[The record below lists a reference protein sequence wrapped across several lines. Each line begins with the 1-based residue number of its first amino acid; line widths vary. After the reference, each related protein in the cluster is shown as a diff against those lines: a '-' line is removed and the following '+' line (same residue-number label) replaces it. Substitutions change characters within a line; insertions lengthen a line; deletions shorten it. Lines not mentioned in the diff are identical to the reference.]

1 MIPEWARKVFG
12 HESDEALG
20 KLAEREACRKE
31 IENTRWYRMLLER
44 LEQEAL
50 WTDSELRRVGIFN
63 FERLQA
69 YSSAVEMLANFVKGT
84 KRTGE
89 IASELLG
96 ERAERN
102 KKKSV
107 DEWMEEI
114 MGVHE

>member
-1 MIPEWARKVFG
+1 MIPEWARRVFRN
-12 HESDEALG
+12 ETDEALHR
-20 KLAEREACRKE
+20 LAEREEARKE
-31 IENTRWYRMLLER
+31 VENTRWYRMLLER
-44 LEQEAL
+44 LEQERS
-50 WTDSELRRVGIFN
+50 WCSSEFGKVNVFN

-69 YSSAVEMLANFVKGT
+69 YTASVEMLTNFVKGT

-107 DEWMEEI
+107 DEWMEEV
-114 MGVHE
+114 MGVHD